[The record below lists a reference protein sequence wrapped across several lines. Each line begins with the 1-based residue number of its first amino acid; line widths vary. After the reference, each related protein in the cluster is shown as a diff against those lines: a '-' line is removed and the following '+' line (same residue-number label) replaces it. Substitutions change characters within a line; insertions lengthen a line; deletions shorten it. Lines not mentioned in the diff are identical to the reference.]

1 MGFDILV
8 VDDGSRYDV
17 GELCKRFGVNYIR
30 LPVNRGKGFALKE
43 GFKWGIKR
51 GYTMFATVDADG
63 QHKAEH
69 FKDFLK
75 KIENSDM
82 VIGSRRGRIRDMGFM
97 RILSNRITT
106 TFISI
111 MTGHRLEDSQSGYRI
126 IRRRILEELEL
137 SRNRYDME
145 SELLVKALWKGF
157 RVDFVPISV
166 VHSKKSFINPLR
178 DIFLAIT
185 LAIELILKKS

>member
-1 MGFDILV
+1 M
-8 VDDGSRYDV
+8 DDGSRCDV
-17 GELCKRFGVNYIR
+17 GELCKRFGVNCIR
-30 LPVNRGKGFALKE
+30 LPTNRGKGFALKE
-43 GFKWGIKR
+43 GFKWGIR
-51 GYTMFATVDADG
+51 RDYTIFATVDADG

-75 KIENSDM
+75 KIRNNDI
-82 VIGSRRGRIRDMGFM
+82 VIGSRRRRMKDMGFM

-111 MTGHRLEDSQSGYRI
+111 MTGCRLEDSQSGYRV
-126 IRRRILEELEL
+126 IRRRVLEELEL

-166 VHSKKSFINPLR
+166 VRSEKSFINPLR

-185 LAIELILKKS
+185 LAIELILERC